1 MGMDFSVSNVLGLLV
16 FLVLGL
22 LVLALFHRFVY
33 PLLSARHER
42 AKVTGKQGRDP
53 AQVSRIVYLVGLV
66 LLPVVGFLLGG
77 TLWNW

>member
-1 MGMDFSVSNVLGLLV
+1 MGFSFSNILGLLAFTVLGL
-16 FLVLGL
+16 F
-22 LVLALFHRFVY
+22 VLALFHRFVY

-53 AQVSRIVYLVGLV
+53 TQVSRIVYLVGLV

-77 TLWNW
+77 TLWKW